1 MAVQAEVEGLAV
13 AEAVRELARERI
25 EPRAAEIDRTAE
37 YPWDV
42 VDLFRSHDVYAVA
55 FPPEYGGVSGSALTL
70 AMVVEEVAKVCATSS
85 LLLAVQ
91 ALGGYP
97 ILLGGSE
104 AQRREFL
111 PRLASGELISAYALS
126 EADAGSDPAGMRTRA
141 RREGQEYVLD
151 GSKMWIT
158 NGSVADLIVVFAVT
172 DPGRGSRGISAFL
185 VDGASPGLER
195 RQIHGKLGIRGSDTA
210 ELSFSACRVP
220 ASRLLGQEGDGFR
233 IAMGVLDRSRPQ
245 IGAQALGIGAGALE
259 RAVDYAKERR
269 QFGRPIAEF
278 QGIQFMLADMAV
290 QLEASRQLVHAA
302 CRAIDEKQ
310 EGVTRLAAMAK
321 LMASDT
327 AMRVTTDAVQVLG
340 GYGYVNEF
348 PLERMMRDAKITQIY
363 EGTNQIQRVVIAKQL
378 LS

>member
-1 MAVQAEVEGLAV
+1 
-13 AEAVRELARERI
+13 
-25 EPRAAEIDRTAE
+25 
-37 YPWDV
+37 
-42 VDLFRSHDVYAVA
+42 
-55 FPPEYGGVSGSALTL
+55 
-70 AMVVEEVAKVCATSS
+70 MVVEEVAKVCATSS

-111 PRLASGELISAYALS
+111 PKLASGELISAYALS

-172 DPGRGSRGISAFL
+172 DPDRGSRGISAFL

-210 ELSFSACRVP
+210 ELTFSACRVP

-259 RAVDYAKERR
+259 RAVAYAKERR
-269 QFGRPIAEF
+269 QFGRTIAEF

-302 CRAIDEKQ
+302 CRAIDGKE

>member
-1 MAVQAEVEGLAV
+1 MAVQAEAEGLALQ
-13 AEAVRELARERI
+13 EAVRELAREQI

-37 YPWDV
+37 YPWDI
-42 VDLFRSHDVYAVA
+42 VDLFRRHDVYAVA

-70 AMVVEEVAKVCATSS
+70 AMVIEEVAKVCATSA
-85 LLLAVQ
+85 LLVAVQ

-111 PRLASGELISAYALS
+111 PRLASGELIAAYALS
-126 EADAGSDPAGMRTRA
+126 EADAGSDPAAMRTRA
-141 RREGQEYVLD
+141 RRDGQEYVLD

-158 NGSVADLIVVFAVT
+158 NGSVADLIVLFAVT
-172 DPGRGSRGISAFL
+172 DPERGSRGISAFL
-185 VDGASPGLER
+185 VDGDSPGLER

-210 ELSFSACRVP
+210 ELSLSSCRVP

-259 RAVDYAKERR
+259 RAVAYAKERR

-310 EGVTRLAAMAK
+310 QGVTRLAAMAK

-327 AMRVTTDAVQVLG
+327 AMRVTTDAVQILG
-340 GYGYVNEF
+340 GYGYVSEF